1 MTGEVFLNKLKH
13 IKIGMKFNVLQV
25 FVILFLCILIT
36 VVAKWEI
43 EKSLMETFE
52 DRAIEASTLGETI
65 VNDRFTGDWTIKGGE
80 LYKGE
85 HNFTNDT
92 TLVDEIGK
100 TLSGAVTIFNG
111 DTRIATNVQVDG
123 QRSIGTKASDTVVD
137 QVLKKGSTYVGV
149 ADVVGEKYVTVYQP
163 IKDTSGKVIGMWF
176 IGEPITKIN
185 EITQSLVLKIV
196 LALLVGGTI
205 AILGSIL
212 LTRALVRPIK
222 QINRQLKEIA
232 EGEGDLT
239 QELIVKTEDETGELA
254 HSFNQ
259 MLGSLRKMMKQVAD
273 SSVHVAA
280 ASEELTANAE
290 QTTEATSQIAQSI
303 HNIAE
308 GAEMQENGSQNSFKS
323 IETVR
328 SNLQKVVDQSTTVTL
343 VAKET
348 SLEALNGNDT
358 LRKVIHQMNVINNAT
373 SNASQS
379 IDELGKQ
386 SNEIGNIVAVITAIS
401 EQTNLLALNAAIEA
415 ARAGEHGKGFAVVA
429 DEVRKLAEQSKVSAS
444 QITELILQ
452 TQKGTEKAVKAIEL
466 GTKETASGMLVVEE
480 TKQGF
485 EKILQSVDQV
495 TERIEEVNLIAKNM
509 YNAVNDVYS
518 SVEDNLNIAK
528 NSSSTTQLVAS
539 ASEEQ
544 LATMEEITS
553 SAETMSKMAEE
564 LQLLVSQ
571 FKY

>member
-1 MTGEVFLNKLKH
+1 
-13 IKIGMKFNVLQV
+13 
-25 FVILFLCILIT
+25 
-36 VVAKWEI
+36 
-43 EKSLMETFE
+43 
-52 DRAIEASTLGETI
+52 
-65 VNDRFTGDWTIKGGE
+65 
-80 LYKGE
+80 
-85 HNFTNDT
+85 
-92 TLVDEIGK
+92 
-100 TLSGAVTIFNG
+100 
-111 DTRIATNVQVDG
+111 
-123 QRSIGTKASDTVVD
+123 
-137 QVLKKGSTYVGV
+137 
-149 ADVVGEKYVTVYQP
+149 
-163 IKDTSGKVIGMWF
+163 
-176 IGEPITKIN
+176 
-185 EITQSLVLKIV
+185 
-196 LALLVGGTI
+196 
-205 AILGSIL
+205 
-212 LTRALVRPIK
+212 
-222 QINRQLKEIA
+222 
-232 EGEGDLT
+232 
-239 QELIVKTEDETGELA
+239 
-254 HSFNQ
+254 
-259 MLGSLRKMMKQVAD
+259 MMKQVAD

-495 TERIEEVNLIAKNM
+495 TERVEEVNLIAKNM

>member
-1 MTGEVFLNKLKH
+1 MNKLRH

-25 FVILFLCILIT
+25 FVVVFLCILIT
-36 VVAKWEI
+36 IVAKWEI
-43 EKSLMETFE
+43 ERSLMETLE
-52 DRAIEASTLGETI
+52 DRVLEASTLGETI
-65 VNDRFTGDWTIKGGE
+65 VNDRFAGDWTIKDGE

-85 HNFTNDT
+85 HNFTDDT
-92 TLVDEIGK
+92 ALVDEIGK
-100 TLSGAVTIFNG
+100 TVSGAVTIFNG

-123 QRSIGTKASDTVVD
+123 KRSIGTQASQNVVD
-137 QVLKKGSTYVGV
+137 QVLKQGNTYIGAVDIVGTQ
-149 ADVVGEKYVTVYQP
+149 YVTVYQP
-163 IKDTSGKVIGMWF
+163 IKAASGEVIGMWF
-176 IGEPITKIN
+176 VGEPITKIN
-185 EITQSLVLKIV
+185 EITMSLVKKIV
-196 LALLVGGTI
+196 LALLGGGTI
-205 AILGSIL
+205 AILGSVL

-239 QELIVKTEDETGELA
+239 QELKVTTEDETGELA

-259 MLGSLRKMMKQVAD
+259 MLDSLRKMMKQVAD

-303 HNIAE
+303 HEIAE
-308 GAEMQENGSQNSFKS
+308 GAEMQEDGAHTSFRS
-323 IETVR
+323 IEAVR
-328 SNLQKVVDQSTTVTL
+328 TNLQKVVEQSTTVTQ

-348 SLEALNGNDT
+348 SEVAVNGNDS
-358 LRKVIHQMNVINNAT
+358 LQKVIHQMDVINNAT

-386 SNEIGNIVAVITAIS
+386 SSEIGNIVEVITAIS

-444 QITELILQ
+444 QISDLILQ

-485 EKILQSVDQV
+485 EKILLSVDQV
-495 TERIEEVNLIAKNM
+495 AERIQEVNLIATNM
-509 YNAVNDVYS
+509 YEAVNKVYT
-518 SVEDNLNIAK
+518 SVEDTLSIAK
-528 NSSSTTQLVAS
+528 DSSSTTQIVAS

>member
-1 MTGEVFLNKLKH
+1 M
-13 IKIGMKFNVLQV
+13 
-25 FVILFLCILIT
+25 
-36 VVAKWEI
+36 
-43 EKSLMETFE
+43 
-52 DRAIEASTLGETI
+52 
-65 VNDRFTGDWTIKGGE
+65 
-80 LYKGE
+80 
-85 HNFTNDT
+85 
-92 TLVDEIGK
+92 
-100 TLSGAVTIFNG
+100 
-111 DTRIATNVQVDG
+111 
-123 QRSIGTKASDTVVD
+123 
-137 QVLKKGSTYVGV
+137 
-149 ADVVGEKYVTVYQP
+149 
-163 IKDTSGKVIGMWF
+163 
-176 IGEPITKIN
+176 
-185 EITQSLVLKIV
+185 
-196 LALLVGGTI
+196 
-205 AILGSIL
+205 
-212 LTRALVRPIK
+212 RPIK

-259 MLGSLRKMMKQVAD
+259 MLASLRKMMKQVAD

-303 HNIAE
+303 HDIAE
-308 GAEMQENGSQNSFKS
+308 GAEMQENGANISFQS
-323 IETVR
+323 IDTVR
-328 SNLQKVVDQSTTVTL
+328 NNLQKVVDQSTTVTQ

-348 SLEALNGNDT
+348 SQEALNGNDT
-358 LRKVIHQMNVINNAT
+358 LQKVIHQMNVINDAT

-444 QITELILQ
+444 QISDLILQ

-495 TERIEEVNLIAKNM
+495 TVRIQEVNLIAKNM
-509 YNAVNDVYS
+509 YDAVNKVYT
-518 SVEDNLNIAK
+518 SVEDNLSIAK
-528 NSSSTTQLVAS
+528 THLV
-539 ASEEQ
+539 Q
-544 LATMEEITS
+544 RN
-553 SAETMSKMAEE
+553 
-564 LQLLVSQ
+564 
-571 FKY
+571 